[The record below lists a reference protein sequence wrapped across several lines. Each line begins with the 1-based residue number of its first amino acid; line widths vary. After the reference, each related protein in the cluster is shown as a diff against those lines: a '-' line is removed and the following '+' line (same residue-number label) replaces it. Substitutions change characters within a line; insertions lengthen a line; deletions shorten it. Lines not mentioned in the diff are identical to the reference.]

1 MAKTTPVPERLVD
14 IAIIGAG
21 PAGLTAGLYA
31 VRSGRTVALL
41 EQMAPGGQAATTWRV
56 DNYPGLPHVS
66 GSELMSKMES
76 QTRELGLGAEMGSVT
91 GIVPGPP
98 HRIQVTDGEI
108 KAKTVVIATG
118 AKPKFL
124 NIPGEQEYRGRG
136 VSYCG
141 TCDGPFFK
149 NVPVAVVGGGNTA
162 LEEADYLTRFASRV
176 YLVHRREQFR
186 ADKIIQDHVLK
197 NPKIEIITPYVPQDI
212 LGDDKGVTQLR
223 INPRGEPECRDL
235 EVKGVFVFVG
245 WTPQTEAFTGLLDA
259 APEGYLK
266 TDPFLMTSVPG
277 IFAAGDCR
285 DNALKQI
292 IVAAGEGAT
301 AAVMAD
307 RYIQTHP

>member
-1 MAKTTPVPERLVD
+1 MTAPATSPERLVD

-31 VRSGRTVALL
+31 VRTGRSVALL

-56 DNYPGLPHVS
+56 DNYPGLPHIN
-66 GSELMSKMES
+66 GSELMMKIEA
-76 QTRELGLGAEMGSVT
+76 QTRELGLSAEMGSVT
-91 GIVPGPP
+91 GIIPGPP
-98 HRIQVTDGEI
+98 HRIQLSDGEL
-108 KAKTVVIATG
+108 KAKTVVIASG
-118 AKPKFL
+118 AKPKYL

-149 NVPVAVVGGGNTA
+149 GVPVAVVGGGNTA
-162 LEEADYLTRFASRV
+162 LEEADYLTRFASKV
-176 YLVHRREQFR
+176 YLIHRREQFR

-197 NPKIEIITPYVPQDI
+197 NPKIEAITPYVPQDV
-212 LGDDKGVTQLR
+212 LGDEKGVTMLR
-223 INPRGEPECRDL
+223 INPRGEPVCRDL

-245 WTPQTEAFTGLLDA
+245 WNPQTEVFTKTLDHT
-259 APEGYLK
+259 PEGYLK
-266 TDPFLMTSVPG
+266 TDHILMTSVPG

-307 RYIQTHP
+307 RHIQTNP